1 MNSQLMKTIIFL
13 LEIKVLFEN
22 LNLFMGKRIDWSP
35 YILDRW
41 LTLFFQ
47 TYFCYFEPKYKYL
60 THNNYG
66 FFLVL
71 MATRVGFKSHYNLN
85 SPAK

>member
-1 MNSQLMKTIIFL
+1 
-13 LEIKVLFEN
+13 
-22 LNLFMGKRIDWSP
+22 MGKRIDWSP

-71 MATRVGFKSHYNLN
+71 MATMPSSNHITTLTLQQSENNDRKAPLN
-85 SPAK
+85 S